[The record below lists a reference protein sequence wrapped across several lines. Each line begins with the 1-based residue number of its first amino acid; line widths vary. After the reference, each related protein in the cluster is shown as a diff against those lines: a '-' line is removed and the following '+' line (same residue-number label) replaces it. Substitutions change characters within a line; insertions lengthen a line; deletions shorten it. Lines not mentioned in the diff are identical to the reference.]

1 MLIYKQWGVGNIKE
15 DQLTTRVYEYISNKI
30 QMGEYKPNQ
39 RITEIEICNAMGVS
53 RTPAR
58 EALTKLAGE
67 NLLEKIPNKGFV
79 VREFQEK
86 EKLDT
91 YEVIGV
97 LDALAGVLCLEFLT
111 EEELTKMEELS
122 EMMNIAIKYKNY
134 ENYVSISNDF
144 HNIYRGKCENK
155 VLINTINSLVYNFIP
170 KSYISENEEE
180 LFKMISHSN
189 KEHIKL
195 VKAMKEKDIN
205 QVELI
210 LKKHWYTIPINE
222 MIE

>member
-1 MLIYKQWGVGNIKE
+1 MDDIKS

-30 QMGEYKPNQ
+30 QIGEYKPKQ
-39 RITEIEICNAMGVS
+39 RITESEICNAMGVS

-58 EALTKLAGE
+58 EALTKLAAE
-67 NLLEKIPNKGFV
+67 NLLEKIPNKGFI

-97 LDALAGVLCLEFLT
+97 LDALAGVLSLEFLT
-111 EEELTKMEELS
+111 QEELRKMEELS
-122 EMMNIAIKYKNY
+122 EMMDIAIKYKNY
-134 ENYVSISNDF
+134 ENYLSISNDF
-144 HNIYRGKCENK
+144 HNVYRGKCENK
-155 VLINTINSLVYNFIP
+155 VLINTINSLVYNFMP

-180 LFKMISHSN
+180 LFKMIAHSN

-195 VKAMKEKDIN
+195 VKALKAKDIS
-205 QVELI
+205 QVESI
-210 LKKHWYTIPINE
+210 LKRHWITVPINE
-222 MIE
+222 MI